1 MHLAALHTPSQIQLN
16 KDGNLKHFLTIEGLS
31 KATLTKIL
39 DTAQSFFNDQ
49 NQLITNNLLEGRTVM
64 NLFFEN
70 STRTRTT
77 FEAAAK
83 RLSANVLNIDIARS
97 STSKGETLRDT
108 LWNLEAMAADI
119 FVVRHSSSG
128 AAHFIAQT
136 VCPHVAIINAG
147 DGRHAHPTQA
157 MLDMLTIRRETK
169 KPFEE
174 LSVAII
180 GDIKHSRVARSDVA
194 ALQTLGCQDIR
205 VIAPNT
211 LLPHGFEE
219 YGAGV
224 RLFNKM
230 DEGVKDCDVI
240 ITLRIQNERIDSPAL
255 SSQSEFYK
263 MFGLNK
269 ERLALA
275 KPDCIVMHPGPMNR
289 GVEIDSS
296 IADGPQSV
304 ILNQV
309 TNGIAVRMAVLALS
323 MQGQL
328 QEQGLL
334 EAFLDSVVRLNSD
347 CTKVRSY
354 LSVLGLGMGF
364 ASIPAYRLRR
374 AFPVAR
380 SSSLLC
386 HSILK
391 QLHAVQEFLPVVH
404 RLCLLPRLR
413 SRLTLGRRALPRIP

>member
-1 MHLAALHTPSQIQLN
+1 MHFAALHTPSQIQLN
-16 KDGNLKHFLTIEGLS
+16 KHGNLKHFLTIEGLS
-31 KATLTKIL
+31 KQTLTKIL

-49 NQLITNNLLEGRTVM
+49 NQLITNNMLEGRTVM

-108 LWNLEAMAADI
+108 LWNLEAMATDI

-128 AAHFIAQT
+128 AAHFIAKDI
-136 VCPHVAIINAG
+136 CPNVAIINAG

-169 KPFEE
+169 KNFEE
-174 LSVAII
+174 MSIAII

-194 ALQTLGCQDIR
+194 ALQTLGCKDIR

-211 LLPHGFEE
+211 LLPYGFEE
-219 YGAGV
+219 YGPEV
-224 RLFNKM
+224 RLFNNM
-230 DEGVKDCDVI
+230 EAGIQDCDVI

-255 SSQSEFYK
+255 ASQAEFYR
-263 MFGLNK
+263 MYGLNQ
-269 ERLALA
+269 ERLVMA

-296 IADGPQSV
+296 VADGPQAV

-309 TNGIAVRMAVLALS
+309 TNGIAIRMAVLALA

-328 QEQGLL
+328 EEQGLI
-334 EAFLDSVVRLNSD
+334 EAIA
-347 CTKVRSY
+347 
-354 LSVLGLGMGF
+354 G
-364 ASIPAYRLRR
+364 
-374 AFPVAR
+374 
-380 SSSLLC
+380 
-386 HSILK
+386 
-391 QLHAVQEFLPVVH
+391 
-404 RLCLLPRLR
+404 
-413 SRLTLGRRALPRIP
+413 

>member
-16 KDGNLKHFLTIEGLS
+16 SQGNLKHFLTIDGLS
-31 KATLTKIL
+31 KETLTKIL
-39 DTAQSFFNDQ
+39 DTAQSFFNEQ
-49 NQLITNNLLEGRTVM
+49 NQLITLPLLEGRTVM

-136 VCPHVAIINAG
+136 VCPQVAIINAG

-169 KPFEE
+169 KPFEA

-194 ALQTLGCQDIR
+194 ALQTLGCKDIR

-211 LLPHGFEE
+211 LLPYGFDE
-219 YGAGV
+219 YGADV
-224 RLFNKM
+224 RLFNNM
-230 DEGVKDCDVI
+230 EAGIHDCDVI
-240 ITLRIQNERIDSPAL
+240 ITLRIQDKRIDSPA
-255 SSQSEFYK
+255 
-263 MFGLNK
+263 
-269 ERLALA
+269 
-275 KPDCIVMHPGPMNR
+275 
-289 GVEIDSS
+289 
-296 IADGPQSV
+296 
-304 ILNQV
+304 
-309 TNGIAVRMAVLALS
+309 
-323 MQGQL
+323 
-328 QEQGLL
+328 
-334 EAFLDSVVRLNSD
+334 
-347 CTKVRSY
+347 
-354 LSVLGLGMGF
+354 
-364 ASIPAYRLRR
+364 
-374 AFPVAR
+374 
-380 SSSLLC
+380 
-386 HSILK
+386 
-391 QLHAVQEFLPVVH
+391 
-404 RLCLLPRLR
+404 
-413 SRLTLGRRALPRIP
+413 

>member
-1 MHLAALHTPSQIQLN
+1 MHIAALHQPSQVQLN
-16 KDGNLKHFLTIEGLS
+16 QQGNLKHFLTIEGLS
-31 KATLTKIL
+31 KQSLTQIL
-39 DTAQSFFNDQ
+39 DTAQSFLDDN
-49 NQLITNNLLEGRTVM
+49 NNLINRPLLEGLTVM

-119 FVVRHSSSG
+119 FVVRRSSSG
-128 AAHFIAQT
+128 AAHFIAKD
-136 VCPHVAIINAG
+136 VCPNVAIINAG

-174 LSVAII
+174 LTVAII
-180 GDIKHSRVARSDVA
+180 GDIKHSRVARSNVA
-194 ALQTLGCQDIR
+194 ALQTLGCKDIR

-211 LLPHGFEE
+211 LLPVGFNE
-219 YGAGV
+219 YGEHV

-230 DEGVKDCDVI
+230 DAGVTDCDVI
-240 ITLRIQNERIDSPAL
+240 IALRIQNERIDSPAL

-263 MFGLNK
+263 MYGLNQD
-269 ERLALA
+269 RLALA

-296 IADGPQSV
+296 VADGDQSV
-304 ILNQV
+304 ILKQV
-309 TNGIAVRMAVLALS
+309 TNGIAVRMAVLALA

-328 QEQGLL
+328 QEQGLI
-334 EAFLDSVVRLNSD
+334 EA
-347 CTKVRSY
+347 
-354 LSVLGLGMGF
+354 
-364 ASIPAYRLRR
+364 I
-374 AFPVAR
+374 
-380 SSSLLC
+380 
-386 HSILK
+386 
-391 QLHAVQEFLPVVH
+391 
-404 RLCLLPRLR
+404 
-413 SRLTLGRRALPRIP
+413 AL

>member
-16 KDGNLKHFLTIEGLS
+16 QQGHLKHFLTIEGLS
-31 KATLTKIL
+31 KQTLTKIL
-39 DTAQSFFNDQ
+39 DTANSFFNDQ
-49 NQLITNNLLEGRTVM
+49 NQLITNSLLEGRTVM

-83 RLSANVLNIDIARS
+83 RLSANVINIDIARS

-119 FVVRHSSSG
+119 FVVRHSPSG

-136 VCPHVAIINAG
+136 VCPDVAIINAG

-169 KPFEE
+169 KPFEA

-194 ALQTLGCQDIR
+194 ALQTLGCTDIR

-211 LLPHGFEE
+211 LLPYGFEE

-224 RLFNKM
+224 RLFNNM
-230 DEGVKDCDVI
+230 EQGIQDCDVI
-240 ITLRIQNERIDSPAL
+240 MTLRIQNERIDSPAL
-255 SSQSEFYK
+255 SSQAEFYK
-263 MFGLNK
+263 LYGLNQQ
-269 ERLALA
+269 RLALA

-296 IADGPQSV
+296 IADGDRAV
-304 ILNQV
+304 ILQQV

-328 QEQGLL
+328 QEQGLI
-334 EAFLDSVVRLNSD
+334 EAV
-347 CTKVRSY
+347 
-354 LSVLGLGMGF
+354 
-364 ASIPAYRLRR
+364 SI
-374 AFPVAR
+374 
-380 SSSLLC
+380 
-386 HSILK
+386 
-391 QLHAVQEFLPVVH
+391 
-404 RLCLLPRLR
+404 
-413 SRLTLGRRALPRIP
+413 

>member
-1 MHLAALHTPSQIQLN
+1 MHIAALHQPSQVQLN
-16 KDGNLKHFLTIEGLS
+16 QDGNLKHFLTIEGLS
-31 KATLTKIL
+31 KENLTKIL
-39 DTAQSFFNDQ
+39 DTAQSFLDDN
-49 NQLITNNLLEGRTVM
+49 NNLINRPLLEGRTVM

-128 AAHFIAQT
+128 AAHFIAKD
-136 VCPHVAIINAG
+136 VCPKVAIINAG

-169 KPFEE
+169 KPFED
-174 LSVAII
+174 LSVAI
-180 GDIKHSRVARSDVA
+180 
-194 ALQTLGCQDIR
+194 QTLGCKDIR

-211 LLPHGFEE
+211 LLPVGFSE
-219 YGAGV
+219 YGDHV
-224 RLFNKM
+224 RLFNNM
-230 DEGVKDCDVI
+230 DEGITGCDVI
-240 ITLRIQNERIDSPAL
+240 IALRIQNERIDSPAL
-255 SSQSEFYK
+255 SSQSEFYR
-263 MFGLNK
+263 MYGLNK
-269 ERLALA
+269 ERLSLA

-296 IADGPQSV
+296 IADGEQSV
-304 ILNQV
+304 ILKQV

-328 QEQGLL
+328 QEQGLI
-334 EAFLDSVVRLNSD
+334 EA
-347 CTKVRSY
+347 
-354 LSVLGLGMGF
+354 
-364 ASIPAYRLRR
+364 I
-374 AFPVAR
+374 
-380 SSSLLC
+380 
-386 HSILK
+386 
-391 QLHAVQEFLPVVH
+391 
-404 RLCLLPRLR
+404 
-413 SRLTLGRRALPRIP
+413 AL

>member
-1 MHLAALHTPSQIQLN
+1 MVISNTSSPS
-16 KDGNLKHFLTIEGLS
+16 KVS
-31 KATLTKIL
+31 KETLTKIL

-169 KPFEE
+169 KKFEDI
-174 LSVAII
+174 SIAII

-194 ALQTLGCQDIR
+194 ALQTLGCKDIR

-211 LLPHGFEE
+211 LLPYGFDE
-219 YGAGV
+219 YGEGV
-224 RLFNKM
+224 RLFNNM
-230 DEGVKDCDVI
+230 EAGIQDCDVI

-255 SSQSEFYK
+255 SSQAEFYK
-263 MFGLNK
+263 MYGLNK
-269 ERLALA
+269 ERLAMA
-275 KPDCIVMHPGPMNR
+275 KPDCI
-289 GVEIDSS
+289 D
-296 IADGPQSV
+296 
-304 ILNQV
+304 
-309 TNGIAVRMAVLALS
+309 
-323 MQGQL
+323 
-328 QEQGLL
+328 
-334 EAFLDSVVRLNSD
+334 
-347 CTKVRSY
+347 
-354 LSVLGLGMGF
+354 
-364 ASIPAYRLRR
+364 ASGAYEPWCRD
-374 AFPVAR
+374 
-380 SSSLLC
+380 
-386 HSILK
+386 
-391 QLHAVQEFLPVVH
+391 
-404 RLCLLPRLR
+404 
-413 SRLTLGRRALPRIP
+413 

>member
-1 MHLAALHTPSQIQLN
+1 MHLAALHTLSQIQLN
-16 KDGNLKHFLTIEGLS
+16 EHGNLKHFLTIEGLS
-31 KATLTKIL
+31 KQTLTKIL
-39 DTAQSFFNDQ
+39 DTAQTFINEN
-49 NQLITNNLLEGRTVM
+49 NQLITSPLLEGRTVM

-128 AAHFIAQT
+128 AAHFIAKD
-136 VCPHVAIINAG
+136 VCPNVAIINAG

-169 KPFEE
+169 KPFEA

-194 ALQTLGCQDIR
+194 ALQTLGCKDIR
-205 VIAPNT
+205 VIGPNT
-211 LLPHGFEE
+211 LLPIGFEE
-219 YGAGV
+219 YGSEV
-224 RLFNKM
+224 RLFNNM

-255 SSQSEFYK
+255 ASQSEFHK
-263 MFGLNK
+263 MYGLN
-269 ERLALA
+269 ETRLALA

-289 GVEIDSS
+289 GVEIASS
-296 IADGPQSV
+296 IADGSQSV
-304 ILNQV
+304 ILHQV
-309 TNGIAVRMAVLALS
+309 TNGIAVRMAVLALA

-328 QEQGLL
+328 QDKGLI
-334 EAFLDSVVRLNSD
+334 EAIS
-347 CTKVRSY
+347 
-354 LSVLGLGMGF
+354 
-364 ASIPAYRLRR
+364 A
-374 AFPVAR
+374 
-380 SSSLLC
+380 
-386 HSILK
+386 
-391 QLHAVQEFLPVVH
+391 
-404 RLCLLPRLR
+404 
-413 SRLTLGRRALPRIP
+413 

>member
-16 KDGNLKHFLTIEGLS
+16 KDGNLKHFITIEGLS

-39 DTAQSFFNDQ
+39 DTAHSFINDQ
-49 NQLITNNLLEGRTVM
+49 NQLVTNNLLEGRTVM

-128 AAHFIAQT
+128 AAHFIAKDI
-136 VCPHVAIINAG
+136 CPNVAIINAG

-169 KPFEE
+169 KNFEDIS
-174 LSVAII
+174 LAII
-180 GDIKHSRVARSDVA
+180 GDIKHSRVARSDIA
-194 ALQTLGCQDIR
+194 ALQTLGCKDIR

-211 LLPHGFEE
+211 LLPHGFNE
-219 YGAGV
+219 YGEGV

-230 DEGVKDCDVI
+230 NEGIKDCDVI

-255 SSQSEFYK
+255 SSQAEFYK
-263 MFGLNK
+263 MYGLNQ

-296 IADGPQSV
+296 IADGDQSV
-304 ILNQV
+304 ILHQV

-328 QEQGLL
+328 EEQGLL
-334 EAFLDSVVRLNSD
+334 EAIA
-347 CTKVRSY
+347 
-354 LSVLGLGMGF
+354 G
-364 ASIPAYRLRR
+364 
-374 AFPVAR
+374 
-380 SSSLLC
+380 
-386 HSILK
+386 
-391 QLHAVQEFLPVVH
+391 
-404 RLCLLPRLR
+404 
-413 SRLTLGRRALPRIP
+413 

>member
-16 KDGNLKHFLTIEGLS
+16 RHGHLKHFLTIEGLS
-31 KATLTKIL
+31 KATLSKIL
-39 DTAQSFFNDQ
+39 DTAQSFFNAN
-49 NQLITNNLLEGRTVM
+49 NQLITTPLLEGRTVM

-108 LWNLEAMAADI
+108 LWNLEAMAADL

-136 VCPHVAIINAG
+136 VCPQVAIINAG

-157 MLDMLTIRRETK
+157 MLDMLTIRRETQK
-169 KPFEE
+169 DFSE

-194 ALQTLGCQDIR
+194 ALQTLGCRDIR

-211 LLPHGFEE
+211 LLPYGFEAF
-219 YGAGV
+219 GPGV
-224 RLFNKM
+224 RLFNQM
-230 DEGVKDCDVI
+230 EQGIADCDVI
-240 ITLRIQNERIDSPAL
+240 ITLRIQNERINSPAL
-255 SSQSEFYK
+255 ASQSEFYK
-263 MFGLNK
+263 MYGLNPQ
-269 ERLALA
+269 RLALA
-275 KPDCIVMHPGPMNR
+275 KDDCIVMHPGPMNR
-289 GVEIDSS
+289 GVEIESS
-296 IADGPQSV
+296 IADGPRSV

-309 TNGIAVRMAVLALS
+309 TNGIAVRMAVLALA

-328 QEQGLL
+328 EEQGLI
-334 EAFLDSVVRLNSD
+334 EAI
-347 CTKVRSY
+347 
-354 LSVLGLGMGF
+354 
-364 ASIPAYRLRR
+364 A
-374 AFPVAR
+374 
-380 SSSLLC
+380 
-386 HSILK
+386 
-391 QLHAVQEFLPVVH
+391 Q
-404 RLCLLPRLR
+404 
-413 SRLTLGRRALPRIP
+413 